1 MEGGEH
7 MTDEAFEKY
16 QSVWTAVHNLV
27 DKMLSGEAG
36 AEDIRDKLTDEFRFW
51 KRSGHDISATT
62 PQPEQESFSPEA
74 IRATQ
79 AAWKMGYDAA
89 KAEQPEKELVI
100 DCPRCGHCCP
110 QSKPLTDELLE
121 TLEEIAYGLESA
133 RVWGGME
140 FSYNPLHPYKYLPL
154 RDKAR
159 AAIAKATG
167 ENT

>member
-1 MEGGEH
+1 MEAKQVPLIERL
-7 MTDEAFEKY
+7 A
-16 QSVWTAVHNLV
+16 SVPA
-27 DKMLSGEAG
+27 DA
-36 AEDIRDKLTDEFRFW
+36 R
-51 KRSGHDISATT
+51 
-62 PQPEQESFSPEA
+62 PEQESFSNEA

-89 KAEQPEKELVI
+89 KAEQPEPEPVAIALNTGTKQGVKWLKNVEHGERLYTT
-100 DCPRCGHCCP
+100 PP
-110 QSKPLTDELLE
+110 QRKPLTDELLE

-133 RVWGGME
+133 RIWGGMQWA
-140 FSYNPLHPYKYLPL
+140 YNPLHPYKYLPL